1 MVVEPGVYRAFA
13 ILLLAV
19 TRNSNEPDMGKFRC
33 LTDISGNL
41 VPVEARETDVQ
52 QNGVGSEGFRGV
64 NDRRPFVD
72 FLRRAA
78 ELLKEQGHGSCGI
91 DVVLDDQNS

>member
-19 TRNSNEPDMGKFRC
+19 TGNGNEPDLGKLGR
-33 LTDISGNL
+33 LSDESVNL
-41 VPVEARETDVQ
+41 IPVEAREADVE

-64 NDRRPFVD
+64 NDRRSFVD
-72 FLRRAA
+72 FLRHAA

-91 DVVLDDQNS
+91 DVILDDQNS

>member
-1 MVVEPGVYRAFA
+1 M
-13 ILLLAV
+13 LLAV
-19 TRNSNEPDMGKFRC
+19 TGNSNEPDLGKLRR
-33 LTDISGNL
+33 LTDKSGNL
-41 VPVEARETDVQ
+41 VPVETLEANVQ

-64 NDRRPFVD
+64 NDRRSFVD